1 MTTTTIGRPR
11 SLLYG
16 GIVPLLGFAVFI
28 NYVDRGILPTAA
40 PLMKD
45 QLHLTASQ
53 VGILLSAFFWTYA
66 PCQLLSGWLAERIG
80 PYRTL
85 GIGVA
90 IWSLATAAFGVA
102 SGFSVLIALRLIL
115 GVGESAAFACSS
127 KLLATRL
134 PPERLGMANGVITL
148 GLSLGPAFGAFAGG
162 LLMAG
167 IGWRPVFIVF
177 GMASLLW
184 LGPWIAASRFATSNT
199 ERPTFAPTPPLR
211 AVLGKRDLWGAGLG
225 HFSGNYTLYF
235 VVSWLP
241 LFLVKA
247 RGFSMAEMAT
257 LSGAIYLAYA
267 VSGWTTGWATD
278 RWIAS
283 GASATLARKTFLI
296 GGNLITALGMAV
308 CAVAHG
314 PVVIATLFV
323 IGVSFGFVS
332 PNLFAVGQTL
342 AGPRASGIWIGAQ
355 NSIGNTAGII
365 GPLLT
370 GYLIDRT
377 HAFGWAFAATALAA
391 LLGVVG
397 WAFVVRRVE
406 PVDWGVT

>member
-1 MTTTTIGRPR
+1 MTIAATPGRSR

-16 GIVPLLGFAVFI
+16 GVVPLLGMAVFI
-28 NYVDRGILPTAA
+28 NYVDRGILPSAA

-45 QLHLTASQ
+45 ELHLSAGQ
-53 VGILLSAFFWTYA
+53 IGVLLSAFFWTYT

-80 PYRTL
+80 PFRTL

-102 SGFSVLIALRLIL
+102 SGFSVLIALRLVL
-115 GVGESAAFACSS
+115 GVGESAAFACAS
-127 KLLATRL
+127 KLLSTRL
-134 PPERLGMANGVITL
+134 PPDRLGMANGVITL

-162 LLMAG
+162 MLMAG
-167 IGWRPVFIVF
+167 IGWRPVFLVF
-177 GMASLLW
+177 GLASLIWLW
-184 LGPWIAASRFATSNT
+184 PWIAASHFARSNVDAQVL
-199 ERPTFAPTPPLR
+199 APTPRLR
-211 AVLGKRDLWGAGLG
+211 AVLSKRELWGAGLG
-225 HFSGNYTLYF
+225 HFAGNYTLYF

-247 RGFSMAEMAT
+247 RGFSMAEMAS

-267 VSGWTTGWATD
+267 VSGWITGWATD

-283 GASATLARKTFLI
+283 GASPTLARKTFLI
-296 GGNLITALGMAV
+296 SGNLITAAGMAV

-323 IGVSFGFVS
+323 IGISFGFVS

-355 NSIGNTAGII
+355 NSLGNTAGIV

-377 HAFGWAFAATALAA
+377 HAFGWAFAATGVSA
-391 LLGVVG
+391 LLGVIG
-397 WAFVVRRVE
+397 WAWIVRRVE
-406 PVDWGVT
+406 PVDWD

>member
-1 MTTTTIGRPR
+1 MTTLSTSGRAR

-16 GIVPLLGFAVFI
+16 GVVPLLGLAVFI

-45 QLHLTASQ
+45 ELQLSATQ
-53 VGILLSAFFWTYA
+53 VGILLSAFFWTYT

-80 PYRTL
+80 PFRTL

-102 SGFSVLIALRLIL
+102 SGFSVLIALRLVL
-115 GVGESAAFACSS
+115 GVGESAAFACAS
-127 KLLATRL
+127 KLLAQRL
-134 PPERLGMANGVITL
+134 PPDRLGMANGVITL

-162 LLMAG
+162 MLMAG
-167 IGWRPVFIVF
+167 LGWRPVFLVF
-177 GMASLLW
+177 GLASLLW
-184 LGPWIAASRFATSNT
+184 LWPWIAAGRFAGADPA
-199 ERPTFAPTPPLR
+199 RPESLPTPALR
-211 AVLGKRDLWGAGLG
+211 AVLRQRALWGAGLG
-225 HFSGNYTLYF
+225 HFAGNYTLYF

-247 RGFSMAEMAT
+247 RGFSMAEMAS
-257 LSGAIYLAYA
+257 LSGAIYVAYA
-267 VSGWTTGWATD
+267 ASGWITGWATD

-283 GASATLARKTFLI
+283 GASPTLARKTFLI
-296 GGNLITALGMAV
+296 SGNLITAAGMAV

-323 IGVSFGFVS
+323 IGISFGFVS

-342 AGPRASGIWIGAQ
+342 AGPRASGLWIGAQ
-355 NSIGNTAGII
+355 NSLGNTAGIV

-377 HAFGWAFAATALAA
+377 HSFGWAFAATGVSA
-391 LLGVVG
+391 LLGVIG
-397 WAFVVRRVE
+397 WAWIVRRVE
-406 PVDWGVT
+406 PVEWG